1 MQDVRC
7 NVTRVALQ
15 PPGTPGDPWCPAGAP
30 DPGRD
35 AVGQGHGH
43 DGGQGGEA
51 LLEIT
56 KRNLT
61 HDAAGFDHRVGH
73 SLLLL
78 YDAKAPHSQKSK
90 EFKGLGHYPTNIP
103 VRLFLYHNKIYYL
116 YNYLIFLLFL

>member
-1 MQDVRC
+1 MARLLVADYGREDLLALGSPLVDTLRTWGHEVVEAEQSLDV
-7 NVTRVALQ
+7 LQ
-15 PPGTPGDPWCPAGAP
+15 HASRAHP
-30 DPGRD
+30 D
-35 AVGQGHGH
+35 AI
-43 DGGQGGEA
+43 
-51 LLEIT
+51 L
-56 KRNLT
+56 
-61 HDAAGFDHRVGH
+61 GFDHRVGH